1 MSSGIGAS
9 ILPCPAGGFVISSLS
24 PTGNA
29 RLHLKVN
36 DRIMAVGSVPTF
48 DETDVEEIKKL
59 ILGPAGSL
67 ISMVCAAPCSCSTP
81 DATVQHN

>member
-1 MSSGIGAS
+1 M
-9 ILPCPAGGFVISSLS
+9 ISSLS

-29 RLHLKVN
+29 RLRLKTN
-36 DRIMAVGSVPTF
+36 DRILSIGSVPTS
-48 DETDVEEIKKL
+48 DVTDVEEIKRM